1 MMIAAIGYDSIIA
14 PVCDEQ
20 GAVDRKSAL
29 VGRRF
34 AVVSFDWNRSVRI
47 LPLMN
52 APKRTVLFDLHQKL
66 GARMTVFGGFEMPVS
81 YSGIIEE
88 HLAVR
93 NSAGIFDLSHMGEF
107 EISGPHALETLEH
120 AFTNS
125 AARLKDGQAQYTIM
139 CAEDGGTLDDLIVYR
154 LGAERFMLCVNAS
167 NIDADREWIVEL
179 NGGRAKFEDVSD
191 ATALI
196 AVQGPVAVA
205 ILAILADFPIAD
217 VPRFGIASGQVAGIT
232 CMAARTG
239 YTGEDGFELFTENA
253 GARELFEAILDASA
267 AANAKPVGLGAR
279 DTLRLEAGLPLY
291 GHELDRNSSPLE
303 AGLGIFVKLGRDFV
317 GSAALAAQRDMGLKK
332 KLIGLQTDDG
342 RMVARQGYR
351 VFRGGDDIGVVTSG
365 TFAPSIQ
372 RPIAMAYLNVAGR
385 TPPVVG
391 DSLEVE
397 IRGRKTG
404 ATVVSRPFYRP
415 QQPTAA
421 SSARL

>member
-1 MMIAAIGYDSIIA
+1 
-14 PVCDEQ
+14 
-20 GAVDRKSAL
+20 
-29 VGRRF
+29 
-34 AVVSFDWNRSVRI
+34 
-47 LPLMN
+47 MN

-107 EISGPHALETLEH
+107 EISGPHALATLER

-154 LGAERFMLCVNAS
+154 LESERYMLCVNAS
-167 NIDADREWIVEL
+167 NIDADRDWFVEL
-179 NGGRAKFEDVSD
+179 NGGRATFEDVSD

-205 ILAILADFPIAD
+205 ILAVLADFPIAD

-232 CMAARTG
+232 CLAARTG
-239 YTGEDGFELFTENA
+239 YTGEDGFELFVDND
-253 GARELFEAILDASA
+253 GARQLFEAILDAGA

-303 AGLGIFVKLGRDFV
+303 AGLATFVKLGRDFV
-317 GSAALAAQRDMGLKK
+317 GSAALTTQWDMGLKK

-351 VFRGGDDIGVVTSG
+351 VFRDGSEAGVITSG

-372 RPIAMAYLNVAGR
+372 RPIAMAYLSIAGKHSSAIGG
-385 TPPVVG
+385 P
-391 DSLEVE
+391 LEVE
-397 IRGRKTG
+397 IRDRKTR
-404 ATVVSRPFYRP
+404 ATIVRRPFYRRDEDH
-415 QQPTAA
+415 AA
-421 SSARL
+421 STASV